1 MNKEKLLALLAKKEA
16 RKTALVTRSNTTED
30 IAELRSINTELD
42 ELNSEINELR
52 GMVAEIEA
60 EEARSA
66 TQNAQQI
73 DPNIAA
79 MSPLP
84 GQQQQQR
91 RSASNGQFIP
101 MATYTN
107 NQAVQQQQRAQ
118 EPEDRYST
126 LEYRNAFMKFCTT
139 GSISPELRADT
150 TTTTGDVAAVIPST
164 ILNEVIKKVTS
175 YGQIFSRVR
184 KLNVKGGLT
193 IPILSLKPTA
203 TWIGETTSSDRQKA
217 QSNTNISFSYYGL
230 ECKVSTSLLSDTVM
244 LTGFETIITDLIV
257 EAMTKAL
264 DLAILNGTG
273 TGQPLGITK
282 DTRIPATQIVTL
294 KPDEI
299 TSWTAWKKKVFA
311 KMPLSYKGG
320 ASFFMASG
328 TFEGY
333 IDGMVDANGQ
343 PIGRVNYGITNG
355 PQESFGGKAVVQVE
369 DDIIA
374 PYDDAATGDVIAVY
388 CNLSNYGFNSNM
400 QMLMYRYYDNDKNEY
415 IDKAILIADGKII
428 DPNGVVIVKK
438 GTTTA

>member
-1 MNKEKLLALLAKKEA
+1 MTLKEKLLKILNQKNTRKQDLASKAK
-16 RKTALVTRSNTTED
+16 TTED
-30 IAELRSINTELD
+30 IAELRSINTEL
-42 ELNSEINELR
+42 ETLNSEISELN
-52 GMVAEIEA
+52 GMIEEIE
-60 EEARSA
+60 EEERSSNIGESQGA
-66 TQNAQQI
+66 AAMDPPANQFQQQSRGQQLPGNFNPLGTYAAGQGAQQ
-73 DPNIAA
+73 
-79 MSPLP
+79 
-84 GQQQQQR
+84 R
-91 RSASNGQFIP
+91 
-101 MATYTN
+101 T
-107 NQAVQQQQRAQ
+107 Q
-118 EPEDRYST
+118 EVEDRYAT
-126 LEYRNAFMKFCTT
+126 LEYRKAFMNFCTT
-139 GSISPELRADT
+139 GVIAPELRADT
-150 TTTTGDVAAVIPST
+150 TTTTGDVSAVIPST

-203 TWIGETTSSDRQKA
+203 MWIGETTSSDRQKA
-217 QSNTNISFSYYGL
+217 QANTNISFSYYGL
-230 ECKVSTSLLSDTVM
+230 ECKVSTSLLSDTVR
-244 LTGFETIITDLIV
+244 LDGFENVITDLIV

-282 DTRIPATQIVTL
+282 DTRIPSTQIVTL
-294 KPDEI
+294 KPDEV
-299 TSWTAWKKKVFA
+299 TSWSVWKKKVFA

-333 IDGMVDANGQ
+333 IDGMVDTNGQ

-369 DDIIA
+369 DDIIS

-388 CNLSNYGFNSNM
+388 CNLNNYGFNSNM
-400 QMLMYRYYDNDKNEY
+400 QMLMYRYFDNDKNEY
-415 IDKAILIADGKII
+415 VDKAILIADGKII

-438 GTTTA
+438 GAATA